1 MSIEK
6 IILLFKKQNQD
17 NMQVKSHFSFAVI
30 LITFFILCGCGNN
43 NKSQSDKAESKTAPK
58 VSVYYLHQK
67 KSCMTCKAVG
77 SVSRSTTEKY
87 FKQELSDG
95 KVAFFDLDISEPAN
109 DSIAVKFECNW
120 SGLYIYA
127 SCNGKEVTE
136 DLTDVAFMYALNN
149 PDTLEQIVKS
159 TIAKKL

>member
-1 MSIEK
+1 
-6 IILLFKKQNQD
+6 
-17 NMQVKSHFSFAVI
+17 MQVKSYFSFAVI
-30 LITFFILCGCGNN
+30 LFAFFILCGCGNN
-43 NKSQSDKAESKTAPK
+43 KNSQSDKAESKIVPK

-77 SVSRSTTEKY
+77 SVSRNTTEKY
-87 FKQELSDG
+87 FKQELSNG
-95 KVAFFDLDISEPAN
+95 EVAFFDLDISEPAN

-127 SCNGKEVTE
+127 SGSGKEVTE

>member
-1 MSIEK
+1 
-6 IILLFKKQNQD
+6 
-17 NMQVKSHFSFAVI
+17 MQVKSYFPFAAI
-30 LITFFILCGCGNN
+30 LIVFSILFGCGNN
-43 NKSQSDKAESKTAPK
+43 NKSQSDKAESKATPK

-67 KSCMTCKAVG
+67 KSCPTCKAVG

-95 KVAFFDLDISEPAN
+95 KVAYFDLDISEPAN

-120 SGLYIYA
+120 SGLYIY
-127 SCNGKEVTE
+127 SSGNGKEVKE
-136 DLTDVAFMYALNN
+136 DLTDVAFMYAVNN

-159 TIAKKL
+159 SITKKL